1 MTSQATDQRLGK
13 MAYDAYCTQLGGI
26 GDLTP
31 WDGLEGKYQD
41 AWIAAAR
48 TIEAHV
54 MAQHEVWSA

>member
-1 MTSQATDQRLGK
+1 MTSAGVDDKLGK

-31 WDGLEGKYQD
+31 WDGLEGQYQD

-48 TIEAHV
+48 TIEA
-54 MAQHEVWSA
+54 WSYGQEQLDD